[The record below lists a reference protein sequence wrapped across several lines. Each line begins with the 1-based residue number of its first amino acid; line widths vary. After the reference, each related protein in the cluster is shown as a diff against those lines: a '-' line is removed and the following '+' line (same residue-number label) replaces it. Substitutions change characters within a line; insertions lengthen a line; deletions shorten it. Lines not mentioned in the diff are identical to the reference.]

1 MTQLCLAMA
10 DLILLMPEWTN
21 ALSELM
27 AKLSGSPTS
36 VPALLEVLLL
46 LPEEVDSRHLRL
58 GSNRRSQ
65 IKQMLSL
72 SAPHIAQFLQSVLL
86 EEASTVARQVSVVKC
101 YSSWITLGC
110 IQLSSVQA
118 CRLMLP
124 KNQKKNEDIIYILLT
139 GIASDGPGSVGSL
152 LPTIGA
158 AAARGFCRLH
168 DCAPHQD

>member
-1 MTQLCLAMA
+1 MA

-27 AKLSGSPTS
+27 AKLSGSPT

-101 YSSWITLGC
+101 YSSWLTLGC
-110 IQLSSVQA
+110 IQLASVQA
-118 CRLMLP
+118 RL
-124 KNQKKNEDIIYILLT
+124 QT
-139 GIASDGPGSVGSL
+139 
-152 LPTIGA
+152 
-158 AAARGFCRLH
+158 
-168 DCAPHQD
+168 

>member
-1 MTQLCLAMA
+1 MSLELLWTPRGSTILPVRAVGSA
-10 DLILLMPEWTN
+10 LIVV
-21 ALSELM
+21 AL
-27 AKLSGSPTS
+27 K
-36 VPALLEVLLL
+36 VLLL

-110 IQLSSVQA
+110 IQLSSV
-118 CRLMLP
+118 R
-124 KNQKKNEDIIYILLT
+124 
-139 GIASDGPGSVGSL
+139 
-152 LPTIGA
+152 
-158 AAARGFCRLH
+158 
-168 DCAPHQD
+168 

>member
-1 MTQLCLAMA
+1 MA

-27 AKLSGSPTS
+27 SKLSGSPAT

-72 SAPHIAQFLQSVLL
+72 SAPHIAQFLHSMLV
-86 EEASTVARQVSVVKC
+86 EEGLGVARQVSVVKC
-101 YSSWITLGC
+101 YSSC
-110 IQLSSVQA
+110 IQLLHSTFLSAGEQNMSPNLSSHFPH
-118 CRLMLP
+118 RLL
-124 KNQKKNEDIIYILLT
+124 Q
-139 GIASDGPGSVGSL
+139 
-152 LPTIGA
+152 
-158 AAARGFCRLH
+158 
-168 DCAPHQD
+168 

>member
-27 AKLSGSPTS
+27 ARLSTPNT
-36 VPALLEVLLL
+36 VQPLLEVTRSSCSSHPSLLQVLLL

-72 SAPHIAQFLQSVLL
+72 SSPHIAQFLQSLL
-86 EEASTVARQVSVVKC
+86 AEPATANDVVRQVHC
-101 YSSWITLGC
+101 TLH
-110 IQLSSVQA
+110 
-118 CRLMLP
+118 
-124 KNQKKNEDIIYILLT
+124 T
-139 GIASDGPGSVGSL
+139 ASAHCTL
-152 LPTIGA
+152 
-158 AAARGFCRLH
+158 
-168 DCAPHQD
+168 